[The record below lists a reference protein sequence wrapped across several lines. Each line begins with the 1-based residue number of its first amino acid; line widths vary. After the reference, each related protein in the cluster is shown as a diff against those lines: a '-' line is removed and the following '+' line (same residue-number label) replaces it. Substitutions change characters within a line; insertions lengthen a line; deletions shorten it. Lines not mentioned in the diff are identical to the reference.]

1 MAIHRYIYIYI
12 YIYTWPYMCIAA
24 SGRHPPSQSRHES
37 AQSVD
42 SGRSWQLAIFLSAH
56 FFLFL
61 SLSTRRAHPEQ
72 PPPRRVHAKQAVD
85 QDATQGPTKPPRQ
98 AAKAGRPERG
108 GAQMSRLITR
118 LSFCTRL
125 SRKSPCLIVA
135 RYCALLASGRV
146 LLTTPA
152 TWLG

>member
-1 MAIHRYIYIYI
+1 MTFITYLLLLAGKLSFPFPHD
-12 YIYTWPYMCIAA
+12 
-24 SGRHPPSQSRHES
+24 GRT
-37 AQSVD
+37 
-42 SGRSWQLAIFLSAH
+42 RS
-56 FFLFL
+56 
-61 SLSTRRAHPEQ
+61 SLL
-72 PPPRRVHAKQAVD
+72 PRRVHANKPSTNNV
-85 QDATQGPTKPPRQ
+85 TQGPQASQ
-98 AAKAGRPERG
+98 AAKADRPERG

-152 TWLG
+152 TC